1 VELTVI
7 DVLLDILVLN
17 VCFNVILLKTAI
29 IMVYVMR
36 MALVH
41 VSILIIKATGQV
53 QVALNAKT
61 VGLVQLARTLFLAL
75 SDSLIQEISLLVL
88 LCLLNIR
95 V

>member
-1 VELTVI
+1 
-7 DVLLDILVLN
+7 
-17 VCFNVILLKTAI
+17 
-29 IMVYVMR
+29 MVYVMR